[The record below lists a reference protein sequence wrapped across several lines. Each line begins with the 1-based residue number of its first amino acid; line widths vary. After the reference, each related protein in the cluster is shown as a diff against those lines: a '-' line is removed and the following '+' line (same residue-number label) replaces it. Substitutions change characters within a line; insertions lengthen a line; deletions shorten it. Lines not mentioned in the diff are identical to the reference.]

1 MKHKLGIIAP
11 YRDRYRQLIYFK
23 KEITKYL
30 DDAGID
36 HVLII
41 VEQDNAKSFNRGKLL
56 NIGAIRAK
64 ELGCDYIALHDV
76 DMLPVD
82 VDYSYPEHPTH
93 LATNFYAGDKKLG
106 LHFEKYFGGVT
117 MFRLEDFERINGY
130 SNEYWGWGFE
140 DDDLFNRVLNND
152 LKVNSKKVPNY
163 VSSTANLMFNGTD
176 SFVRLNNNIN
186 YSRDF
191 SIFLSFNLKNL
202 KLDHEKNIDKYP
214 LMTIPGYDFSIFYDS
229 FKRFNIQLFDRRG
242 NIHTIVSDIT
252 EPMHH
257 KIALTWNSKSKTL
270 KAYLNKN
277 HIGLVKLK
285 DGIFNYSKFKNIYL
299 GCGNREDDAFENASY
314 FSGGINTFA
323 LYNSCLKI
331 PEIKSLVNNN
341 SLGLTTFFDDYKSA
355 DNLITYLDPKNIK
368 SYKLVDLSD
377 NNNTGDITKCWVE
390 PTEFTEYK
398 EVGVPIRRK
407 SWFKLL
413 DHKPGGYLDGRWRD
427 QLTRYNQLKFINE
440 IAPNYSKE
448 TQGGLS
454 TIDFKVHGETVTDN
468 IYQLQVSI

>member
-23 KEITKYL
+23 KKITKYL
-30 DDAGID
+30 DDAGIN
-36 HVLII
+36 HVVII

-56 NIGAIRAK
+56 NVGALRAK
-64 ELGCDYIALHDV
+64 ELGCDYIALHDI

-140 DDDLFNRVLNND
+140 DDDLFYRVLNND
-152 LKVNSKKVPNY
+152 LKVKSKKITNY
-163 VSSTANLMFNGTD
+163 TSSTASLKFNGVD

-191 SIFLSFNLKNL
+191 SLFFSFNLSNL
-202 KLDHEKNIDKYP
+202 KLDHEKDVDKYP
-214 LMTIPGYDFSIFYDS
+214 IMTIPGYDFSIFYDS
-229 FKRFNIQLFDRRG
+229 FKRFNIQIFDRRG

-257 KIALTWNSKSKTL
+257 KLTLTWYSKKKIL
-270 KAYLNKN
+270 KSYLNKTK
-277 HIGLVKLK
+277 IGEVNI
-285 DGIFNYSKFKNIYL
+285 DNGIFNYSKFKNIYL
-299 GCGNREDDAFENASY
+299 GCGNREDDAFEDLSH
-314 FSGGINTFA
+314 FSGGLNTFA
-323 LYNSCLKI
+323 IYNTPLNKE
-331 PEIKSLVNNN
+331 EINSLVENN
-341 SLGLTTFFDDYKSA
+341 SLGLTTFFGDYKSA
-355 DNLITYLDPKNIK
+355 DNLITYYDPKMIK
-368 SYKLVDLSD
+368 SYKLVDLSG
-377 NNNTGDITKCWVE
+377 NNNIGDITKCWVE
-390 PTEFTEYK
+390 PTEFIEYK
-398 EVGVPIRRK
+398 EIGIPIRRK
-407 SWFKLL
+407 SWFMLL
-413 DHKPGGYLDGRWRD
+413 DHKPGGYLNGRWKD

-440 IAPNYSKE
+440 IAPNYSKNA
-448 TQGGLS
+448 QGGLS
-454 TIDFKVHGETVTDN
+454 DIDFKVHGETITDN
-468 IYQLQVSI
+468 VYQLQVSI